1 VVSMYFPPESRS
13 VLSVLQIASVFVQE
27 LSRSAGSSLFALSRC
42 KNRCF
47 GASFADTRM
56 ARAVASSCG

>member
-1 VVSMYFPPESRS
+1 VVSMYFPRKADQFLVSCRLLRFLCRNLAAQPGAHC
-13 VLSVLQIASVFVQE
+13 LLW
-27 LSRSAGSSLFALSRC
+27 SRC